1 MWKRG
6 GVGLMK
12 DQIEQ
17 MIAELEA
24 EKDRQV
30 FQTDLASIG
39 RISGLDTGI
48 SKLRTLLFHV
58 EMDEIIERALAS

>member
-1 MWKRG
+1 
-6 GVGLMK
+6 MK